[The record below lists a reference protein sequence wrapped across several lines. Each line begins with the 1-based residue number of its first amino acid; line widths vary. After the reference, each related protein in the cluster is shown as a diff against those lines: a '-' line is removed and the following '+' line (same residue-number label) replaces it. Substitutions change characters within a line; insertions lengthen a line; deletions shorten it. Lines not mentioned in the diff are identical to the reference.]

1 MHQFFFYVPPN
12 QITDDIAILEGD
24 EYRHC
29 IQVLRKKTGDEI
41 ALFNGWGD
49 IYTARIG
56 GLSKNNCECRITS
69 RKKIERQMPA
79 DVILAVG
86 LIKSKALDLIIREA
100 SALGVAQFV
109 PLLTKHSVKQGFNS
123 KRMRKIAIES
133 VKQSGNFYLPEIC
146 QPIELKYWL
155 DSVASVPV
163 KLVSEQENS
172 ISIKSTLNRYG
183 GDKKVAL
190 LIGPEGGLH
199 SDEIESAVAKGFIPV
214 NIHPNR
220 LRTELAAIVA
230 VTSIFVHFN

>member
-1 MHQFFFYVPPN
+1 MHKFFFYVSPH
-12 QITDDIAILEGD
+12 QIAADTAILEGD

-41 ALFNGWGD
+41 ALFNGRGD

-86 LIKSKALDLIIREA
+86 LIKTKALDLIIREA

-123 KRMRKIAIES
+123 ERMRKIAIES
-133 VKQSGNFYLPEIC
+133 VKQSGNFYLPEIHH
-146 QPIELKYWL
+146 PIELKNWL

-163 KLVSEQENS
+163 KFVAEQENI
-172 ISIKSTLNRYG
+172 ISLKSALNRST
-183 GDKKVAL
+183 GDRTVAL

-199 SDEIESAVAKGFIPV
+199 SEEIESAVAKGFIPV

-220 LRTELAAIVA
+220 LRSELAAIVA
-230 VTSIFVHFN
+230 VTNVFAHFN